1 MRASL
6 FASSKNSNLSV
17 AVEVVHV
24 ALFLVRDS
32 ESLRLRC
39 RRPVPRSATLGR
51 GVLQRRLRIPTLDFQ
66 TESLCHS
73 LPRSISVV
81 SVCLA
86 RGLADHELAEY
97 GTLCAGSRASP
108 YLGGCA
114 IFARAATT
122 NQHFTPKGVIILPQ
136 TTIRFRDNHSPSQL
150 LSGHK
155 CPCN

>member
-86 RGLADHELAEY
+86 DHELAEY
-97 GTLCAGSRASP
+97 GTLCAGSHASP

-114 IFARAATT
+114 IFARGFPSNDQST
-122 NQHFTPKGVIILPQ
+122 VINILL
-136 TTIRFRDNHSPSQL
+136 HL
-150 LSGHK
+150 LSWCCGYPPSGSRADK
-155 CPCN
+155 PATPLQKV

>member
-1 MRASL
+1 VRFSVFFGTNFLVRASL

-73 LPRSISVV
+73 LPQSLPRSVSVDR
-81 SVCLA
+81 VCLA
-86 RGLADHELAEY
+86 ERRTIELTARY
-97 GTLCAGSRASP
+97 VVYAQVHAHRLIWVDAPFSRAVSP
-108 YLGGCA
+108 
-114 IFARAATT
+114 ATT
-122 NQHFTPKGVIILPQ
+122 NQ
-136 TTIRFRDNHSPSQL
+136 R
-150 LSGHK
+150 
-155 CPCN
+155 